1 MITVTAL
8 LVNIYVYINPLQRNF
23 RREIKEG
30 CPLSDKAS
38 SLTDIF
44 FQMTQFVTNFNMKQ
58 NVGNSV

>member
-8 LVNIYVYINPLQRNF
+8 LVNIYLYINPLQRNF
-23 RREIKEG
+23 RREIQEG
-30 CPLSDKAS
+30 CPLSAKAS

-44 FQMTQFVTNFNMKQ
+44 FQMTQFVTNFNMEQ